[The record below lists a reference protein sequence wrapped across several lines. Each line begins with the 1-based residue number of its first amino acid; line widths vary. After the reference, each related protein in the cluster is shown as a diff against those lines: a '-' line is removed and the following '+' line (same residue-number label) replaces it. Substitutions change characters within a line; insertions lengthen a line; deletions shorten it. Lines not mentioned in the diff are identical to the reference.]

1 MVFDFFAKIDIMIT
15 NQKEWFLKHLGQ
27 TSPFPPCFEIERA
40 EGIFLYDSA
49 GNQYIDAISGICVS
63 NLGHGQKEIIKAIQE
78 QAAKYIHPMVYGEFV
93 LSPQVKYAK
102 LLADHLPSHLSCTY
116 FMSSGSEALEGA
128 MKMAKRYTGR
138 HEMIACAGAYHGST
152 HGALSL
158 MSSNKYKIG
167 YYPFLPGI
175 QFIEFNNLKTLEK
188 ITAQTAGVV
197 LEPIQAGPGLRLPNK
212 TFLKALRQRCTDTGA
227 LLIFDEIQVGFGR
240 SGSMFAFEQLGVE
253 PDVLLLAKALG
264 GGLPLGAFISS
275 REIMSVVSHHPMLG
289 HITTFGG
296 SPVCCAAGLAFMN
309 VLIEH
314 PEIIDSVPE
323 KSALITTHLKHPLV
337 KKIRNAGLLI
347 AVDFEDEK
355 IAAKVL
361 ETCFKHRFIT
371 TYFLFN
377 EACIRIAPPLNI
389 SFEEI
394 SILTNQLIFILDECL
409 KN

>member
-1 MVFDFFAKIDIMIT
+1 MIT
-15 NQKEWFLKHLGQ
+15 NQKELFLKHLGQ

-40 EGIFLYDSA
+40 EGIFLYDTK

-63 NLGHGQKEIIKAIQE
+63 NLGHNQKEIVKAIQE
-78 QAAKYIHPMVYGEFV
+78 QAAQYIHPMVYGEFV

-102 LLADHLPSHLSCTY
+102 LLADHLPSQLNCTY

-158 MSSNKYKIG
+158 MSDNKYKTG
-167 YYPFLPGI
+167 YYPFLSGV
-175 QFIEFNNLKTLEK
+175 QFIVFNNIDSLRK
-188 ITAQTAGVV
+188 ITEKTAGVV
-197 LEPIQAGPGLRLPNK
+197 LEPIQAGPGLRLPDLA
-212 TFLKALRQRCTDTGA
+212 FLKALRRQCTETGT

-240 SGSMFAFEQLGVE
+240 TGSMFAFEQLGVE

-296 SPVCCAAGLAFMN
+296 SPVCCAAGMAFMK
-309 VLIEH
+309 VLIEQ
-314 PEIIDSVPE
+314 PEIIKSVSKKAE
-323 KSALITTHLKHPLV
+323 MITSQLKHELV
-337 KKIRNAGLLI
+337 KDIRSAGLLMAI
-347 AVDFEDEK
+347 DFGSEA

-361 ETCFKHRFIT
+361 EQCFQYRLIT

-377 EACIRIAPPLNI
+377 EACIRIAPPINI

-394 SILTNQLIFILDECL
+394 SLLTNKLIFIFDECL